1 MSEDVGTSVAR
12 PAPNGQSDRRAAGK
26 ANFVLVESAR
36 LTRSA
41 GSNEGREESRSTRC
55 ENCGVARIV
64 GLDVGERRIGMA
76 VSDVSGTL
84 ARPLGVLRI
93 SSLDASAVALVASDL
108 TRLAAEDDGLGVVVV
123 GLPRRLDGSPN
134 AMTPRVEAFADAL
147 RVRTG
152 HVVVLQDERLTSV
165 EAESRLALRDR
176 DWRTRK
182 DKLDAAA
189 AAVILQ
195 DYLDAHSTSREEAE
209 W

>member
-1 MSEDVGTSVAR
+1 
-12 PAPNGQSDRRAAGK
+12 
-26 ANFVLVESAR
+26 
-36 LTRSA
+36 
-41 GSNEGREESRSTRC
+41 
-55 ENCGVARIV
+55 VARIV

-76 VSDVSGTL
+76 ISDVSGTL

-93 SSLDASAVALVASDL
+93 PSLDAGAVALVAADL

-147 RVRTG
+147 RARTG
-152 HVVVLQDERLTSV
+152 CPVVLQDERLTSV
-165 EAESRLALRDR
+165 EAESRLALREK
-176 DWRTRK
+176 DWRIRK

-195 DYLDAHSTSREEAE
+195 DYLDAQSTGGEEAE